1 MKKNNIKDPLASPKI
16 RLLISFIVAV
26 CIWSVVVTFF
36 STDIKIVIEDVPINI
51 EYNASYMNLGIEV
64 IEQNIQTVDVTVSG
78 PRTVVGALKEDDII
92 VYPQFT
98 NVRDAGTYNLALN
111 AIKASSVM
119 EFQIE
124 SMSNYQMSAKFDRVI
139 EKTFDIGADV
149 SNITVSNG
157 YMIDKTYVTPG
168 TIVVKGPEI
177 LMNELNKITA
187 VVEPQEIVQSAQI
200 PAKLIF
206 TDVNDQEMDSTY
218 FTLGQTEFTVTIPV
232 LKQVELPVKVK
243 FINVPSGFDTSKLD
257 VEYSQKTI
265 ELGVPTKNAD
275 NLTEYIIGY
284 VDVKKLEMDSPYMFQ
299 LILPKGYKNIK
310 NVKEV
315 YATVS
320 SENMTTKKVDVKEI
334 DILNKG
340 QQDVE
345 IITEVIK
352 SVEIVGEKA
361 VIDTIS
367 DKNVVAQLDMSQVS
381 LAQGQQTV
389 EVDIIIPSTNAAYA
403 KGTYTVTIKN

>member
-16 RLLISFIVAV
+16 RLLVSFIFAV
-26 CIWSVVVTFF
+26 GIWSVVVTFF
-36 STDIKIVIEDVPINI
+36 STDIKIVVKDVPINI

-64 IEQNIQTVDVTVSG
+64 IEQDIQTVDVTVSG
-78 PRTVVGALKEDDII
+78 PRTVVGALKKDDII

-98 NVRDAGTYNLALN
+98 NVRDAGTYSLALN
-111 AIKASSVM
+111 AVKASSVM

-139 EKTFDIGADV
+139 EKTFDIGVDV

-157 YMIDKTYVTPG
+157 YMMDKTYVTPG

-187 VVEPQEIVQSAQI
+187 VVETQEIVQSAQL

-206 TDVNDQEMDSTY
+206 TDINGAEMDSTY
-218 FTLGQTEFTVTIPV
+218 FSLGQTEFTVTIPV

-243 FINVPSGFDTSKLD
+243 FTNVPSGFDTSKLD
-257 VEYSQKTI
+257 VEYSQNTI

-275 NLTEYIIGY
+275 NLTEYVIGY

-315 YATVS
+315 YATIS
-320 SENMTTKKVDVKEI
+320 SENMTSKKVDVKEI
-334 DILNKG
+334 NILNKG

-352 SVEIVGEKA
+352 SVEIVGEKS

-367 DKNVVAQLDMSQVS
+367 DSNVIAQLDMSQVS

>member
-16 RLLISFIVAV
+16 RLLVSFIFAV
-26 CIWSVVVTFF
+26 GIWAVVVTFF
-36 STDIKIVIEDVPINI
+36 STDIKIVVKDVPINI

-64 IEQNIQTVDVTVSG
+64 IEQDIQTVDVTVSG
-78 PRTVVGALKEDDII
+78 PRTVVGALKKDDII

-98 NVRDAGTYNLALN
+98 NVRDAGTYSLALN
-111 AIKASSVM
+111 AIKVSSVM

-124 SMSNYQMSAKFDRVI
+124 SMSNYQMSVKFDRVI
-139 EKTFDIGADV
+139 EKTFDIGVDV

-157 YMIDKTYVTPG
+157 YMMDKTYVTPG

-187 VVEPQEIVQSAQI
+187 VVETQEIVQSAQL

-206 TDVNDQEMDSTY
+206 TDVNGAEMDSTY
-218 FTLGQTEFTVTIPV
+218 FSLGQTEFTVTIPV

-243 FINVPSGFDTSKLD
+243 FTNVPSGFDTSKLD
-257 VEYSQKTI
+257 VEYSQNTI

-275 NLTEYIIGY
+275 NLTEYVIGY

-320 SENMTTKKVDVKEI
+320 SENMTSKKVDVKEI

-352 SVEIVGEKA
+352 SVEIVGEKS

-367 DKNVVAQLDMSQVS
+367 DSNVIAQLDMSQVS